1 LAFGIAVALF
11 SMAGIPPAAGF
22 MAKFSVFSAA
32 ISKNYVWMVIL
43 AVVNSCIGI
52 FYYFRIIK
60 AMYMADPTS
69 EEKLSLSSIQ
79 NTVLVLTCILTILLG
94 IAPGLILNLI

>member
-1 LAFGIAVALF
+1 
-11 SMAGIPPAAGF
+11 

-32 ISKNYVWMVIL
+32 ISKNYIWMVIL

-60 AMYMADPTS
+60 AMYMAENAS
-69 EEKLSLSSIQ
+69 EEKLSLSSTQ
-79 NTVLVLTCILTILLG
+79 NIVVILTCVLTLLLG